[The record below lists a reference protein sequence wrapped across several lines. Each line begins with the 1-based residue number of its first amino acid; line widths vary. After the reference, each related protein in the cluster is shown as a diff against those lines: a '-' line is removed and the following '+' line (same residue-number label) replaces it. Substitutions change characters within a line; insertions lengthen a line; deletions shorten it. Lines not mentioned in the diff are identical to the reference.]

1 MNILRLSALAAAFT
15 LSAAPSA
22 VHAQAL
28 PAKPKPASAPA
39 AKQPARQQPDLEQ
52 GIDQMFAALDKDK
65 NRQVSYE
72 EFKSGVVAERRQML
86 IIEQL
91 RNKFKAA
98 DKNASGSLDAAEFG
112 QLPGLQS
119 LPAPKPVFADHDLN
133 KDKKMDF
140 REYVGFV
147 AKMSAAPAKK

>member
-1 MNILRLSALAAAFT
+1 MNIVRLSALAAAFT
-15 LSAAPSA
+15 LCTASAA

-28 PAKPKPASAPA
+28 PAKPAAKPATKQSA
-39 AKQPARQQPDLEQ
+39 QQQPNLEQ
-52 GIDQMFAALDKDK
+52 GIDQMFAALDKDRNK
-65 NRQVSYE
+65 QISFE
-72 EFKSGVVAERRQML
+72 EFKTGVVAERRQML

-98 DKNASGSLDAAEFG
+98 DKNGNSTLDAAEFG

-119 LPAPKPVFADHDLN
+119 LPAPKPAFADYDQN

>member
-15 LSAAPSA
+15 LCAASSA
-22 VHAQAL
+22 VDAQAL
-28 PAKPKPASAPA
+28 PAKAKPASAPA
-39 AKQPARQQPDLEQ
+39 AKQPDLEQ
-52 GIDQMFAALDKDK
+52 GIEQMFAALDKDR

-72 EFKSGVVAERRQML
+72 EFKNGVVAERRQML

-98 DKNASGSLDAAEFG
+98 DKNASGGLDAAEFA
-112 QLPGLQS
+112 QLPGLQG

>member
-15 LSAAPSA
+15 FCATTSA

-39 AKQPARQQPDLEQ
+39 AKQPVRQQPDLEQ
-52 GIDQMFAALDKDK
+52 GIEQMFAALDKDK
-65 NRQVSYE
+65 NRQVSFE
-72 EFKSGVVAERRQML
+72 EFKNGVVAERRQML

-98 DKNASGSLDAAEFG
+98 DKNASGGLDATEFG

-119 LPAPKPVFADHDLN
+119 LPAPKPAFADYDLN

-147 AKMSAAPAKK
+147 SKMSAPPAKK

>member
-1 MNILRLSALAAAFT
+1 MKLLRFAALASALSFFAMPAHV
-15 LSAAPSA
+15 S
-22 VHAQAL
+22 AQAL
-28 PAKPKPASAPA
+28 PAGKAKPAT
-39 AKQPARQQPDLEQ
+39 QQQPNLEQ

-65 NRQVSYE
+65 NRQISFE
-72 EFKSGVVAERRQML
+72 EFKAGVVAERKQML

-98 DKNASGSLDAAEFG
+98 DKNGNSTLDAAEFG

-119 LPAPKPVFADHDLN
+119 LPAPKPAFADYDMN

-140 REYVGFV
+140 REYVNFV
-147 AKMSAAPAKK
+147 SKMSAPPPAKK

>member
-1 MNILRLSALAAAFT
+1 MNILRFSALAAAFT
-15 LSAAPSA
+15 LCAASPA
-22 VHAQAL
+22 VDAQAL
-28 PAKPKPASAPA
+28 PAKAKPASAPA
-39 AKQPARQQPDLEQ
+39 AKQPDLEQ
-52 GIDQMFAALDKDK
+52 GIEQMFAALDKDK

-72 EFKSGVVAERRQML
+72 EFKVGVVAERRQML

-91 RNKFKAA
+91 RSKFKAA
-98 DKNASGSLDAAEFG
+98 DKNASGGLDAAEFA

-119 LPAPKPVFADHDLN
+119 LPAPKPLFADYDQN

>member
-1 MNILRLSALAAAFT
+1 MNLLRFAALAAAISFI
-15 LSAAPSA
+15 AMPAPVS
-22 VHAQAL
+22 AQAL
-28 PAKPKPASAPA
+28 PASKAKPAT
-39 AKQPARQQPDLEQ
+39 QQQPNLEQ

-65 NRQVSYE
+65 NRQVSFE
-72 EFKSGVVAERRQML
+72 EFKAGVVAERKQML

-98 DKNASGSLDAAEFG
+98 DKNGNSTLDAAEFS

-119 LPAPKPVFADHDLN
+119 LPAPKPAFADYDMN

-140 REYVGFV
+140 REYVNFV
-147 AKMSAAPAKK
+147 SKMSAPPPAKK

>member
-1 MNILRLSALAAAFT
+1 MNILRLSALAAAFS
-15 LSAAPSA
+15 LCAAPAA
-22 VHAQAL
+22 VKAQAL
-28 PAKPKPASAPA
+28 PAKPA
-39 AKQPARQQPDLEQ
+39 AKQPAQQQPNLEQ

-65 NRQVSYE
+65 NKQVSFE
-72 EFKSGVVAERRQML
+72 EFKNGVVAERRQML

-98 DKNASGSLDAAEFG
+98 DKNASGGLDAAEFS
-112 QLPGLQS
+112 QLPGLQN
-119 LPAPKPVFADHDLN
+119 LPAPKPAFADFDLN

-147 AKMSAAPAKK
+147 AKMSAAPVKK